1 MIKKLVLFM
10 AIAFFIACGSS
21 HNVVRTSKSTS
32 APTKTVVRTIKK
44 PVVKQSPKPI
54 VKKTAPATKPVETK
68 VIQVNKPTEI
78 AVIKTEQSN
87 TQIPITKE
95 EPTTELG
102 QFDPQI
108 EILEAT
114 TRVKVTTAM
123 VLSYIEKYKSIAK
136 EDMQQFGIPASIILG
151 QGILESGA
159 GTGPLSTKANN
170 HFGIKCHVEWT
181 GPSVRYNDDV
191 ENECFRKYKDP
202 SESYRDHSLFLITRA
217 HYSSLFQL
225 EKTDYKSW
233 AKGLKNAGYATDPAY
248 PTKLI
253 AIIERYHLQKYDYE
267 VLGNDYVASN
277 SALPVKNT
285 IEPSKA
291 ESNPSSTNQS
301 HLVAKG
307 DTLYSISRKYN
318 VTIQD
323 LKKRNSISN
332 DTLSVGQSLIIN

>member
-1 MIKKLVLFM
+1 MIKKLLLYLTILF
-10 AIAFFIACGSS
+10 FVACGSS
-21 HNVVRTSKSTS
+21 HHVVRTSNSTS
-32 APTKTVVRTIKK
+32 TPTKTIVRVVKK
-44 PVVKQSPKPI
+44 PVAKPI
-54 VKKTAPATKPVETK
+54 AKKITTTPKTIESKPIQVKKPIEPSLVKVEEPN
-68 VIQVNKPTEI
+68 IQTTI
-78 AVIKTEQSN
+78 I
-87 TQIPITKE
+87 KE
-95 EPTTELG
+95 ETSKELE
-102 QFDPQI
+102 QYDPQI

-123 VLSYIEKYKSIAK
+123 VLSYIEKYKGIAK
-136 EDMQQFGIPASIILG
+136 EDMLQYGIPASIILG

-170 HFGIKCHVEWT
+170 HFGIKCHIEWT

-225 EKTDYKSW
+225 DKTDYKSW

-253 AIIERYHLQKYDYE
+253 AIIERYHLQKFDYD
-267 VLGNDYVASN
+267 VLGNDYIASN
-277 SALPVKNT
+277 NSNEVKSIN
-285 IEPSKA
+285 EV
-291 ESNPSSTNQS
+291 SNELKNVNQS
-301 HLVAKG
+301 HQVAKG

-323 LKKRNSISN
+323 LKKKNNISN

>member
-1 MIKKLVLFM
+1 MIKKLIL
-10 AIAFFIACGSS
+10 FIAVVVFVACGTS
-21 HNVVRTSKSTS
+21 HNVVRTSKSAS
-32 APTKTVVRTIKK
+32 APTKTVVRTVKK
-44 PVVKQSPKPI
+44 PVAKQTSKPI
-54 VKKTAPATKPVETK
+54 VKKTTPTPKPIETKP
-68 VIQVNKPTEI
+68 IQVSKPAENQVVKI
-78 AVIKTEQSN
+78 EQTKPQN
-87 TQIPITKE
+87 PVVKE
-95 EPTTELG
+95 EQPAEYS
-102 QFDPQI
+102 QYDPQI

-123 VLSYIEKYKSIAK
+123 VLSYIEKYKTIAK
-136 EDMQQFGIPASIILG
+136 EDMQQYGIPASIILG

-159 GTGPLSTKANN
+159 GTGPLSIQANN
-170 HFGIKCHVEWT
+170 HFGIKCHIEWT

-202 SESYRDHSLFLITRA
+202 SESYKDHSLFLITRA

-225 EKTDYKSW
+225 EKTDYKAW

-277 SALPVKNT
+277 NTVDVKSNNELPKDSS
-285 IEPSKA
+285 IPS
-291 ESNPSSTNQS
+291 QS
-301 HLVAKG
+301 HQVAKG

-323 LKKRNSISN
+323 LKKRNNISN

>member
-1 MIKKLVLFM
+1 MIKKLVLY
-10 AIAFFIACGSS
+10 IVVVFFSACGSR

-44 PVVKQSPKPI
+44 PVVKQTKRATE
-54 VKKTAPATKPVETK
+54 KKTITATKSAETS
-68 VIQVNKPTEI
+68 VVQVNKPT
-78 AVIKTEQSN
+78 VISFVKTEQTN
-87 TQIPITKE
+87 TQISIIKE
-95 EPTTELG
+95 ESAPELV
-102 QFDPQI
+102 QYDNQI

-136 EDMQQFGIPASIILG
+136 VDMQQYGIPASITLG

-170 HFGIKCHVEWT
+170 HFGIKCHIEWT
-181 GPSVRYNDDV
+181 GPSVKYNDDV

-277 SALPVKNT
+277 SSMPVKNNS
-285 IEPSKA
+285 EPLKDGTTLL
-291 ESNPSSTNQS
+291 TNQS